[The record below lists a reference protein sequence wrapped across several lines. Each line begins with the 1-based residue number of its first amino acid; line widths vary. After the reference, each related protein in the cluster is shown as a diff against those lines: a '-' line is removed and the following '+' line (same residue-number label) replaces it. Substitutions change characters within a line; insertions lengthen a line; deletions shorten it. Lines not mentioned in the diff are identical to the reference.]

1 MMVKKPEPS
10 YVFEVP
16 WHAEVF
22 ALTVH
27 LSEKG
32 HFGWTEWTRR
42 LSKNLKYTKK
52 MKFRNLKKIKL
63 FQILMKHS

>member
-52 MKFRNLKKIKL
+52 NEV
-63 FQILMKHS
+63 

>member
-22 ALTVH
+22 ALTVY

-32 HFGWTEWTRR
+32 HVGWTEWIRR
-42 LSKNLKYTKK
+42 LSKNLEYTKK
-52 MKFRNLKKIKL
+52 
-63 FQILMKHS
+63 